1 MLKNILITGGAG
13 YIGSHVAVELLRLG
27 YNVTII
33 DNFSNSKIS
42 NINKIKKIS
51 KKKFFFYKEDI
62 RKTKKIFKI
71 LKKRKIEFVF
81 HLAALKAVNESVLF
95 PDKYY
100 TNNIFGH
107 VSLLKAM
114 TDANIYRLVFSSSAV
129 VYGNTSLLPIKESEP
144 QKPLSPYGITK
155 FFCEKHLD
163 YICSSKKE
171 FKAVSLRY
179 FNPVGSHNSGII
191 GDKPDKP
198 NNIMPIINN
207 VALGK
212 KKYFEVFGTNYKT
225 KDGTAIRDYIHVMD
239 VVDAHILCLKKIN
252 KINGHEI
259 FNIGTGQGISVLDL
273 LYEYQ
278 KINNIKLNIKNAP
291 IRKGDIPIS
300 YADVKK
306 IKDKLNWKSK
316 YKLKEMCKSAYDFA
330 KKFK

>member
-1 MLKNILITGGAG
+1 MIKNILITGGNG
-13 YIGSHVAVELLRLG
+13 YIGSHLCVNLLELG
-27 YNVTII
+27 YNVTVV
-33 DNFSNSKIS
+33 DNLINSSKK
-42 NINKIKKIS
+42 NLNKIKKIS
-51 KKKFFFYKEDI
+51 KKKFFFYNEDI
-62 RKTKKIFKI
+62 RKTKKLFNI

-100 TNNIFGH
+100 SNNIYGH
-107 VSLLKAM
+107 INLLKAM
-114 TDANIYRLVFSSSAV
+114 TDAKIYRLVFSSSAV